1 MYVCAREIVREREK
15 ERERVSE
22 CLRQFSPSRFLGL
35 RCHGNYFSQHVA
47 AKPAED
53 CTYFDKVVVTSTMN
67 KGKREKE
74 RRESE
79 NRRGEGE
86 GRRKRQVGPHSH
98 RHSLGRLFSPKL
110 FGWKHDSLAASRGPG
125 NVL

>member
-1 MYVCAREIVREREK
+1 MREREK

-86 GRRKRQVGPHSH
+86 GRRKRQVGWEKSETGE
-98 RHSLGRLFSPKL
+98 RGERGREGRKER
-110 FGWKHDSLAASRGPG
+110 RGVG
-125 NVL
+125 REGGREGRKEKNECAGR